1 MAVRCGGPSA
11 VEAANKEVQKICDEV
26 KPLVEEKAGRT
37 FNVFTAK
44 SYTTQVVAGTNYF
57 IKVGHKNTYMCS
69 GPGGLVP
76 PSLRM
81 RGKYNLRLFS
91 VLAPMWWNELPLDV
105 RTAESLIFF
114 KRRLKTYLFLKYLN

>member
-26 KPLVEEKAGRT
+26 KPRVEEKAGRT

-57 IKVGHKNTYMCS
+57 IKVQVSDVECVH
-69 GPGGLVP
+69 
-76 PSLRM
+76 LRVYKM
-81 RGKYNLRLFS
+81 LPHAGEKL
-91 VLAPMWWNELPLDV
+91 ELTGIQTQKSHQD
-105 RTAESLIFF
+105 AIGYF
-114 KRRLKTYLFLKYLN
+114 